1 MFGECSAGASAGDES
16 GTHFESG
23 LQGGLRGRAEFC
35 GEDDPDAEQHVGK
48 FGACTQKQHHK
59 ETPAETTSGSS
70 A

>member
-23 LQGGLRGRAEFC
+23 LQGGLRGSDEFC

-48 FGACTQKQHHK
+48 FGALHAKT
-59 ETPAETTSGSS
+59 AS
-70 A
+70 